1 MTINFVTI
9 KHMAEQFDLSEFMP
23 FALHQAAEHMSQNF
37 RESYRRE
44 HAMTRSEWRVLA
56 HLGQHG
62 AMTAT
67 EIGVSA
73 GLHKTKVSRAVF
85 ALEKRRW
92 LQREVNP
99 KDRRVHQLTLTKEG
113 RKNYNHL
120 GEMALAFNRQLKSQL
135 GDEKFKLAL
144 SMLEE
149 IRDLK

>member
-1 MTINFVTI
+1 
-9 KHMAEQFDLSEFMP
+9 
-23 FALHQAAEHMSQNF
+23 MS
-37 RESYRRE
+37 
-44 HAMTRSEWRVLA
+44 
-56 HLGQHG
+56 G
-62 AMTAT
+62 
-67 EIGVSA
+67 
-73 GLHKTKVSRAVF
+73 RAV
-85 ALEKRRW
+85 
-92 LQREVNP
+92 QREVNP